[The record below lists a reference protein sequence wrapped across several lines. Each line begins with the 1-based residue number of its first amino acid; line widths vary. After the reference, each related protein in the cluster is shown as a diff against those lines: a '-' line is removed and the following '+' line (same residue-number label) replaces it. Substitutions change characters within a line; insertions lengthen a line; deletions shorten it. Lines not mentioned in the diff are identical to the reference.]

1 MSESSGYTS
10 SEEGFHMEV
19 IPKIRE
25 DPVEEVAKIS
35 FPMRDGYE

>member
-1 MSESSGYTS
+1 
-10 SEEGFHMEV
+10 MEV